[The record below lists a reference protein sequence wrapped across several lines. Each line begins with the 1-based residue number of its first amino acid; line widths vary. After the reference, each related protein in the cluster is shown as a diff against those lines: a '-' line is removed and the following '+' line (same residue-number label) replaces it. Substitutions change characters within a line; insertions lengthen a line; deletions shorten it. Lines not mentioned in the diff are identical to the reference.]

1 MKVKKVLIMKSYRD
15 LEVYSESYA
24 LALEV
29 HKLSLKLPK
38 HELYETGSQVRR
50 SSKGIPANIAEGY
63 GRKRYKSEFI
73 RFLIFAHS
81 SCDETI
87 VHLSFIRD
95 LYENL
100 EDETDKL
107 IEKYTELSKKIYK
120 FIEYVVKEWKV

>member
-1 MKVKKVLIMKSYRD
+1 MKSYKD
-15 LEVYSESYA
+15 LEIYKESYS
-24 LALEV
+24 LAVEV
-29 HKLSLKLPK
+29 HRLSLKLPK

-50 SSKGIPANIAEGY
+50 ATKSISANIVEGY
-63 GRKRYKSEFI
+63 GRKCYKYDFI

-107 IEKYTELSKKIYK
+107 IKKYTKLSKKVYR
-120 FIEYVVKEWKV
+120 FIEYVDYEWKI